1 MKVVLWDLDGTIQDS
16 EPLAK
21 EGTRH
26 GFLTVLGRDPTEDEF
41 AQLVG
46 KPVPVVYKGWFGDE
60 LASQILDVG
69 SRYYKEQAIHIR
81 CYDGIPE
88 LLYQLQRRGYRMGIV
103 SSKRRDYVIHEL
115 HSKGLLSLFE
125 VIVGQE
131 DTTRHKPHPDPL
143 VLAVRKLNVSPED
156 CLYIGDQ
163 PTDIQAAHATG
174 MPCIGT
180 LWGDGTVER
189 LRAEGPSALAYE
201 PQDILRFLA
210 QGISEEIGEGP

>member
-1 MKVVLWDLDGTIQDS
+1 M
-16 EPLAK
+16 
-21 EGTRH
+21 
-26 GFLTVLGRDPTEDEF
+26 
-41 AQLVG
+41 
-46 KPVPVVYKGWFGDE
+46 
-60 LASQILDVG
+60 
-69 SRYYKEQAIHIR
+69 
-81 CYDGIPE
+81 
-88 LLYQLQRRGYRMGIV
+88 
-103 SSKRRDYVIHEL
+103 
-115 HSKGLLSLFE
+115 
-125 VIVGQE
+125 
-131 DTTRHKPHPDPL
+131 
-143 VLAVRKLNVSPED
+143 RKLNVSPED